1 MLMIGENKDTINGE
15 LYATRRV
22 AIDNRFDQIYR
33 RVVEEIN
40 YDTIIFPI
48 IYLLT
53 YSMIT

>member
-33 RVVEEIN
+33 RGVEEIN